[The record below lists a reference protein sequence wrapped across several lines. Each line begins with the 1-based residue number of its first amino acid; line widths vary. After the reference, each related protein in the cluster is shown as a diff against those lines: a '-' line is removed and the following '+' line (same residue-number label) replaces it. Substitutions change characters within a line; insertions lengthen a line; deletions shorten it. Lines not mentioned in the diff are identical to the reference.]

1 MASNIHYRET
11 LRNAMLD
18 AIDGIIGASGYLRI
32 YDGTQPTNADTAID
46 AQNQLAQLALSAT
59 AMDAAADG
67 EIDAASISDDE
78 DADDTGTATWASL
91 TTSAGVRVIDLS
103 VGTADAD
110 LVLNSVAIAAGAT
123 VSVTSLTL
131 GLAA

>member
-1 MASNIHYRET
+1 
-11 LRNAMLD
+11 MLD
-18 AIDGIIGASGYLRI
+18 AIDGIIGASGLLRI
-32 YDGTQPTNADTAID
+32 YDGSQPANADTALD
-46 AQNQLAQLALSAT
+46 GQNQLAELALSAT

-103 VGTADAD
+103 VGTSDAD

-131 GLAA
+131 GLAV